1 MKVRRFALRTAMLGM
16 VLACTVSGA
25 SVALALPA
33 TLNVSAAGI
42 PLGAYSYDASD
53 TAAAQAGVA
62 GFVNSVAPGFKV
74 NAVNATRRI
83 NAKRRRVEFTAPADG
98 RALDIGGSQTA
109 ISNEISRR
117 AADLASPGLDVALP
131 YSATAPSVTHFDKTI
146 MVVLK
151 QRKIYLYDNTK
162 MIKTYRCA
170 IGMPR
175 YPTPTG
181 TFVIRRKVKN
191 PSWTNPG
198 GAWGKGMPSYI
209 RPGPSNPLGTRALY
223 LYRGYS
229 DTGVRFHGTT
239 NRGSIGHAA
248 SHGCMRMRREDVE
261 KFYKQVPLYTTVYIV
276 K

>member
-1 MKVRRFALRTAMLGM
+1 MLGM
-16 VLACTVSGA
+16 VLAATVSGA
-25 SVALALPA
+25 SVATAQTPLD
-33 TLNVSAAGI
+33 VSANGRTFTYT
-42 PLGAYSYDASD
+42 GGS
-53 TAAAQAGVA
+53 VA
-62 GFVNSVAPGFKV
+62 DFLNHTVAPGV
-74 NAVNATRRI
+74 YVAPVNATRKI
-83 NAKRRRVEFTAPADG
+83 NAKRRRIDFTPP
-98 RALDIGGSQTA
+98 
-109 ISNEISRR
+109 SNGVKLNVDASLVNSVQ
-117 AADLASPGLDVALP
+117 AAVDESPTVGARPVVLP
-131 YSATAPSVTHFDKTI
+131 VTTPTPSVSHFDKTI

-151 QRKIYLYDNTK
+151 QRRIYLYDNTK
-162 MIKTYRCA
+162 VVKQYRCA

-209 RPGPSNPLGTRALY
+209 KPGPSNPLGTRALY

-248 SHGCMRMRREDVE
+248 SHGCMRMKREDVE

>member
-1 MKVRRFALRTAMLGM
+1 MLG
-16 VLACTVSGA
+16 VALACTVSGA

-33 TLNVSAAGI
+33 TVSVKAAGVS
-42 PLGAYSYDASD
+42 LGAYSYDASD

-62 GFVNSVAPGFKV
+62 GFVNSVAPGFKIG
-74 NAVNATRRI
+74 AVNATRRI
-83 NAKRRRVEFTAPADG
+83 NAKRRRVEFTAPANG
-98 RALDIGGSQTA
+98 RALDTNGSVNTIAAEINRRVTA
-109 ISNEISRR
+109 DDYSS
-117 AADLASPGLDVALP
+117 AAPVALP
-131 YSATAPSVTHFDKTI
+131 YSATSPSVTHFDKTI

-151 QRKIYLYDNTK
+151 QRRIYLYDNTK
-162 MIKTYRCA
+162 VVKQYRCA

-198 GAWGKGMPSYI
+198 GAWGKGMPAYI
-209 RPGPSNPLGTRALY
+209 KPGPSNPLGTRALY
-223 LYRGYS
+223 LYNGYS

-239 NRGSIGHAA
+239 NVGSIGHAA
-248 SHGCMRMRREDVE
+248 SHGCMRMKRKDVE
-261 KFYKQVPLYTTVYIV
+261 KFYNQVPLYTTVYIV